1 MRHWGVHVT
10 MSAGPRRVFPPPRNA
25 EGQPPPE
32 GTTFW
37 SPLHEITE
45 EVLNLTE
52 LRFSLRAPRAVVIY
66 VLVVVLVVLGYGQY
80 LL

>member
-1 MRHWGVHVT
+1 M
-10 MSAGPRRVFPPPRNA
+10 
-25 EGQPPPE
+25 
-32 GTTFW
+32 
-37 SPLHEITE
+37 EINE

-80 LL
+80 VL